1 MLTMSIWPLVR
12 GLPGAYLTSNAAAGL
27 MANASSSARGRI
39 QLAKHVDGDN
49 DQGDEEGEH
58 LRHRHGGR
66 HGPALEPGEQQQFC
80 SPYFK
85 SSSVPYFRD
94 YYSRDDY
101 ANLPPGLRKHIE
113 NTGHLPPGLE
123 KKYRLTGQLPPGLL
137 KRFACGQTM
146 PPDYY
151 PYLYPV
157 PDVAYEKV
165 GPLPPDSKLYLY
177 GQDLIL
183 LNDHSKAIIDILRG
197 AY

>member
-1 MLTMSIWPLVR
+1 VSVWSLVR
-12 GLPGAYLTSNAAAGL
+12 GLPSADLAYNAAAGL
-27 MANASSSARGRI
+27 ITSASNSARGQI
-39 QLAKHVDGDN
+39 QLAKHDDGDN
-49 DQGDEEGEH
+49 DQGDEQGAH
-58 LRHRHGGR
+58 PHHYRHGR
-66 HGPALEPGEQQQFC
+66 HHASGQEPDEHQQFC
-80 SPYFK
+80 GPYFK
-85 SSSVPYFRD
+85 SSSVPYFHD

-101 ANLPPGLRKHIE
+101 ANLAPGLRKHIE

-123 KKYRLTGQLPPGLL
+123 KKYRRTAQLPPGLQ

-146 PPDYY
+146 PPDSA

-177 GQDLIL
+177 GEDLIL
-183 LNDHSKAIIDILRG
+183 LNDHTKAIIDILRG